1 MHDLLEE
8 RGYWE
13 ILAEARAKYPSS
25 SLLKKCESFYKEKKF
40 LTREQI
46 KALDNL
52 PNVKEKDSEF
62 FIPENATIDDVLDLM
77 IKFKIIK
84 ELERGEIW
92 AIDMAAEYLEEDF
105 EVYRAKK

>member
-25 SLLKKCESFYKEKKF
+25 SFLKKCEAFYKENKS

-52 PNVKEKDSEF
+52 PDVKSKDAEF
-62 FIPENATIDDVLDLM
+62 FISEDATLDDVLDLM
-77 IKFKIIK
+77 VKFKIIK

-92 AIDMAAEYLEEDF
+92 AIDMASEYLEEDF
-105 EVYRAKK
+105 EVCRAKR